1 MAARK
6 KSSSSK
12 AAGKKPGAWIE
23 PKDPGFFWSS
33 DSRGGGEY
41 EAVRYPIRVAGPAGR
56 ALTNAS
62 GLRSQAE
69 QRYQES
75 MYRGEKGRYELRPT
89 APGEARGNKGNA
101 GQRIAKYKARG
112 GGGGAKKK

>member
-6 KSSSSK
+6 KSSSKK
-12 AAGKKPGAWIE
+12 AAGKKPAGWVD
-23 PKDPGFFWSS
+23 PKDPGFFWRSEY
-33 DSRGGGEY
+33 RGGSEY
-41 EAVRYPIRVAGPAGR
+41 DFVRYPIRVAGPAGR

-101 GQRIAKYKARG
+101 GKRIAKYKARG
-112 GGGGAKKK
+112 GGGGAKKR